1 MQRTKKENEQKK
13 NGMTLGFSLGELIL
27 KVHGKK
33 GMKKR
38 YHNFYSLQRLF
49 FYSSPQFLIILV
61 TFLKQIN

>member
-27 KVHGKK
+27 KVHRKK

-38 YHNFYSLQRLF
+38 YHNFYSLQ
-49 FYSSPQFLIILV
+49 
-61 TFLKQIN
+61 